1 MSEAREIEL
10 IFEPLEEGGY
20 HVYAPDLPG
29 LHTQG
34 DDIDDASLNAEEALA
49 LYVEGLREDGGH
61 WFESIHASELTRV
74 PRSPRRMAAASPRAP
89 MPATAPVASAKRH
102 AASTLGPIEPA

>member
-10 IFEPLEEGGY
+10 VFEPLEEGGY

-34 DDIDDASLNAEEALA
+34 DDIEDAAANAEEALA
-49 LYVEGLREDGGH
+49 LSVQTSG
-61 WFESIHASELTRV
+61 RV
-74 PRSPRRMAAASPRAP
+74 AFQR
-89 MPATAPVASAKRH
+89 
-102 AASTLGPIEPA
+102 